1 MGWGAEHSERSE
13 LCEGDCS
20 EDGAPIGNRL
30 GSWKIQ
36 SHLFRPETHQ
46 TSGAIGEA
54 AETYYLMYSHVP
66 ADISN

>member
-1 MGWGAEHSERSE
+1 MILFLGRGTEH
-13 LCEGDCS
+13 CEGDSS

-46 TSGAIGEA
+46 TSGAIGENTRA
-54 AETYYLMYSHVP
+54 LTG
-66 ADISN
+66 